1 MQIPSGLI
9 NWLSN
14 LFKDEDEKTQPAVP
28 QVTPPVMQLQEMVE
42 DKSIAP
48 AEAEQ
53 TLTPPKVNGN
63 SISEVVEES
72 TSLQAQV
79 KESLIQPPAPTK
91 EECREALLN
100 RFGCITATFEA
111 NPTDGERIA
120 SDPTADTPQRKHAER
135 FYVCTRDEKD
145 GLTIGYG
152 TFFTKQGALIKE
164 DEELLDMIE
173 FAVWKDEKGNK
184 IIIPD
189 EKKGGTYTEE
199 VVSLSREE
207 KKELIQKLLKNMGTR
222 TDVKQDKLD
231 KFAYHITATSA
242 DKLLMYRLKEKN
254 AELPRLVGDKSA
266 DPLLEWLATDLH
278 YQGRLKSENLK
289 QMLKENKIIKDTKN
303 GVITGYLKVPS
314 LNKEGDPNLRQLG
327 RRIVADYYEIIKK
340 YNFPDKMKDEERK
353 NHAELLHQYVAGHA
367 GEILGG
373 YHSKH
378 TNIPNGKIFMREI
391 ASIGAIQ
398 IERDRLGRD
407 LTPAEIQQA
416 CEKSKQLCESYY
428 LTGSTPTRVANAKKM
443 AGDAKKQLS
452 EQKIA
457 SAKPN
462 ANKTLHSAGK
472 NITQTGAT
480 SQPTQKKTSQRV

>member
-14 LFKDEDEKTQPAVP
+14 LFKDEDEKTQPAMP

-42 DKSIAP
+42 DKNIAP

-53 TLTPPKVNGN
+53 TLTPPKVDGD

-72 TSLQAQV
+72 TSLHTTAQ
-79 KESLIQPPAPTK
+79 KSLIQPPAPTK
-91 EECREALLN
+91 EECREALLK

-111 NPTDGERIA
+111 EPKDGERIA
-120 SDPTADTPQRKHAER
+120 SDPTIDTPQRKHAER

-152 TFFTKQGALIKE
+152 TFFTKQGALIKK
-164 DEELLDMIE
+164 DEELLDLIE
-173 FAVWKDEKGNK
+173 FTPKKATNDSEIVNLSKDEK
-184 IIIPD
+184 
-189 EKKGGTYTEE
+189 
-199 VVSLSREE
+199 RA
-207 KKELIQKLLKNMGTR
+207 LIKNLLKNMGTR
-222 TDVKQDKLD
+222 TAVNQKALD
-231 KFAYHITATSA
+231 NFPYRITATSA
-242 DKLLMYRLKEKN
+242 DKLLMHRIREKN
-254 AELPRLVGDKSA
+254 AELTRLVGDKSTE
-266 DPLLEWLATDLH
+266 PLLEWLATDLH
-278 YQGRLKSENLK
+278 YQGRLTGKR
-289 QMLKENKIIKDTKN
+289 QVMIKENKIIKNNKER
-303 GVITGYLKVPS
+303 TGYLTIPQ

-327 RRIVADYYEIIKK
+327 RRIVADYYEMIKQTHPFSA
-340 YNFPDKMKDEERK
+340 NMTEEERK
-353 NHAELLHQYVAGHA
+353 NHAEQLHRYVAGHA

-373 YHSKH
+373 YNSKH

-428 LTGSTPTRVANAKKM
+428 LTGSTPNRVAKAKEM
-443 AGDAKKQLS
+443 ADDAKKQLNQ
-452 EQKIA
+452 QKIA

-462 ANKTLHSAGK
+462 ATQTLRSAGK
-472 NITQTGAT
+472 NITQAVAT
-480 SQPTQKKTSQRV
+480 KQPTHEKTTQRS